1 MIDDAGAWGGDG
13 DGDKAHHYLHSDAED
28 GFHIF
33 L

>member
-28 GFHIF
+28 GYHIF